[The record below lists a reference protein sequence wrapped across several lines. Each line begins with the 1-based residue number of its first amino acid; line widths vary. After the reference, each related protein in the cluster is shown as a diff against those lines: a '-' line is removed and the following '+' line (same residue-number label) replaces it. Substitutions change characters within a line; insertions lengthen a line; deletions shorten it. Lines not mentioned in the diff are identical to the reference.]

1 MENKYMEKLDKFK
14 EFLDSGSTKANITKV
29 ALIALSL
36 AALPG
41 LILPAAAVGI
51 AIRLI
56 DGSRYGKKYSK
67 KQIQDA
73 ILGIHRRKLIEYVAD
88 KDGKTIVKITKK
100 GESKLRAFSIELIKI
115 KKPVRWDDKWRLVIF
130 DIPIRF
136 SKSRHA
142 FRFKLQELGFV
153 QLQKS
158 SWIYPY
164 PCEDEVLFV
173 ADFYGVGKYIEI
185 LTIESFLNENKLK
198 NHFEL

>member
-1 MENKYMEKLDKFK
+1 MEKLDKFK

-100 GESKLRAFSIELIKI
+100 GESKLRAFSI
-115 KKPVRWDDKWRLVIF
+115 
-130 DIPIRF
+130 
-136 SKSRHA
+136 
-142 FRFKLQELGFV
+142 
-153 QLQKS
+153 
-158 SWIYPY
+158 
-164 PCEDEVLFV
+164 
-173 ADFYGVGKYIEI
+173 
-185 LTIESFLNENKLK
+185 
-198 NHFEL
+198 